1 MCGRFTLEPTA
12 RFYERFQ
19 IANRLERIEPRYNIA
34 PSQEV
39 PIIIKQSPNK
49 VMMMKWGLIPHWA
62 KDSKIGYKTINARAE
77 TIADKPM
84 FRSSLKSKRC
94 LVPASG
100 FYEWQTTQQGKIPH
114 YIHLNKEALFAFA
127 GLYDIWKNEKEQE
140 VYTFTII
147 TTSPNTLIEKIHN
160 RMPVILKESDE
171 DKWLDTENITVE
183 IALKMLAPYRASG
196 MEAYPISRKVNS
208 PENDTPDLIVR
219 TK

>member
-1 MCGRFTLEPTA
+1 MEPTA

-49 VMMMKWGLIPHWA
+49 VVMMKWGLIPHWA
-62 KDSKIGYKTINARAE
+62 KDPKIGYKTINARAE

-100 FYEWQTTQQGKIPH
+100 FYEWQATKQGKIPH
-114 YIHLNKEALFAFA
+114 YIHLDKEPLFAFA
-127 GLYDIWKNEKEQE
+127 GLYDVWKNDKKGEI
-140 VYTFTII
+140 YTFTII
-147 TTSPNTLIEKIHN
+147 TTSPNELIKKIHD
-160 RMPVILKESDE
+160 RMPAVLKQSDE
-171 DKWLDTENITVE
+171 DKWLDTENIAVE
-183 IALKMLAPYRASG
+183 IALKMLAPYRASD

>member
-1 MCGRFTLEPTA
+1 MEPTA

-62 KDSKIGYKTINARAE
+62 KDPKIGYKTINARAE

-100 FYEWQTTQQGKIPH
+100 FYEWQATQQGKIPH

-171 DKWLDTENITVE
+171 EKWLDAENFSIDKATLLLHSYE
-183 IALKMLAPYRASG
+183 SSKMD
-196 MEAYPISRKVNS
+196 AYPVSRDVNS
-208 PENDTPDLIVR
+208 PDNDSPDLIAR
-219 TK
+219 AK